1 MRISDWSSDVCSS
14 DLIFNQPRWL
24 REGIYKDIL
33 ASFEFVPKLKV
44 NIVDANQSL
53 VPYYAGNL
61 NFVSSDVGNFWHVFI
76 RWPKT
81 NRIFEW
87 SSLVYSMD
95 IGEVCRQLEL
105 LMLDGD
111 GLPRDPGVAFG
122 PSLESTVKE
131 LVQFHHQEPVQPLV
145 EGSEEHTSELQSLMR
160 NSY

>member
-1 MRISDWSSDVCSS
+1 MFFFFVFKQKTAYEMRTSDWSSDVCSS
-14 DLIFNQPRWL
+14 DL
-24 REGIYKDIL
+24 
-33 ASFEFVPKLKV
+33 
-44 NIVDANQSL
+44 QSL

-61 NFVSSDVGNFWHVFI
+61 NFVPSDVGNFWHVFI

-111 GLPRDPGVAFG
+111 GLPRDPGLALG

-131 LVQFHHQEPVQPLV
+131 LVQFHHQDPDRKSTRLK
-145 EGSEEHTSELQSLMR
+145 SSH
-160 NSY
+160 